1 MSSHSNGVRVLHRAA
16 DASNLGRCDSG
27 KNVGNKSPII
37 ACSDLAGMA
46 SIIPSS
52 IPSFH
57 PIRLIST
64 MKNSTET
71 LVTCPTCNTP
81 NFTERGLKAHRCN
94 GIDRTLT
101 NSAPGGRNS
110 REQLQP
116 VAAAPGT
123 LSDDALMGAQL
134 TEQFK
139 KAITATREVVIFGA
153 MMIRAR
159 EHTVSTR
166 GHGGKFGEKGEG
178 FKAWLDEFS
187 PDVARS
193 RPTAYR
199 FMALAEGVQE
209 EFNVGKKCDLTLL
222 LTAPDD
228 ELTPALRNKQRS
240 ILDFLEG
247 KSQRQLLLQLGGDEE
262 KTKSPRKKHDE
273 DLTPEQEFELVT
285 GALKKDANELFS
297 TLETYAQKKHFQ
309 VLNDAELDAAIST
322 LDEARTAME
331 AWRKT
336 PKGKRLADAVQNE
349 IRLWKGVK

>member
-64 MKNSTET
+64 MKNQLSTLST
-71 LVTCPTCNTP
+71 
-81 NFTERGLKAHRCN
+81 
-94 GIDRTLT
+94 I
-101 NSAPGGRNS
+101 SAPGGRNS

-116 VAAAPGT
+116 ATAAPGT

-139 KAITATREVVIFGA
+139 KAITATRDVVIFGA
-153 MMIRAR
+153 MMLKVRESVSACGHANLGNEAR
-159 EHTVSTR
+159 RDT
-166 GHGGKFGEKGEG
+166 GL
-178 FKAWLDEFS
+178 KAWLDLNA

-247 KSQRQLLLQLGGDEE
+247 KSQRQLLLQLGGDE
-262 KTKSPRKKHDE
+262 KKAKSPRKKDE

-285 GALKKDANELFS
+285 GALKKDAIELFS
-297 TLETYAQKKHFQ
+297 TLETYAHKKHFQ
-309 VLNDAELDAAIST
+309 VLNDAELDAAISM
-322 LDEARTAME
+322 LDAARASME